1 MHPIRIVAAILTVAI
16 LYMAAVGF
24 LLSQPAHGHTAP
36 SGWSYDPACCSTQ
49 DCAPIRV
56 ELVEITAQ
64 GYRVTVR
71 PGDHPLVNVPTTYVF
86 PFSDERVRLA
96 PDGMY
101 HLCIGAY
108 SKRGLCLYA
117 PGFTG

>member
-1 MHPIRIVAAILTVAI
+1 MRTLRLTCAFLTLAALYLLAVA
-16 LYMAAVGF
+16 F
-24 LLSQPAHGHTAP
+24 LLSRPAQAHTAP
-36 SGWSYDPACCSTQ
+36 SGWSYDLACCSTQ
-49 DCAPIRV
+49 DCAPIRA
-56 ELVEITAQ
+56 ELVKITAE
-64 GYRVTVR
+64 GYRVTVS
-71 PGDHPLVNVPTTYVF
+71 PGDHPLVTVPTTYVF